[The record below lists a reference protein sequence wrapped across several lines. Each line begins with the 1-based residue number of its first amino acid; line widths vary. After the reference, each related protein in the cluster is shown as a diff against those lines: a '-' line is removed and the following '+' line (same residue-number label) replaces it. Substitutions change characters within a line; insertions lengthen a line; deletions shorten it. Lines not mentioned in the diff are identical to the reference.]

1 MSARKAWHR
10 FEVAFTGPFLTGQPL
25 QVCIADYS
33 RIQESLGD
41 ELSRSSS
48 GWTYEG
54 IKWKEIDSYGSGGG
68 YTNLVPLVLV
78 NREGEVLKQ
87 RLAELQRARPEAEQA
102 WVDRAIDGWRWKLR
116 TVRIEM
122 YDFGVGVVTG
132 TYDVTAPLWLRAEDT
147 RRTAESVARL
157 INPLTGNRSA
167 VATAYDLLTRETAAA
182 FGQAVARCSEAKRQ
196 EPWMSPFLHAL
207 SDENE
212 ARPGEGDA
220 GAEWGRLLWL
230 HPVFLLTADPRS
242 SEERLRRISRPFE
255 ATFSKTMP
263 YWHGLFS
270 PGIDSSVFVLHT
282 NTERDKRVPMRLTRL
297 MWAYYGLFME
307 MDRGL
312 LGMLDSDEW
321 QRPKPLAELEKDADR
336 IFFVS
341 TRVREARSRLDSAL
355 TDLAGGQLSMW
366 ETIAEV
372 QKFDELV
379 DAVEG
384 KVEALRHLAE
394 RRVQEAAASRARR
407 TSNILSA
414 LTALTVVTV
423 AVTLLTSFLGNRTDT
438 SGHLGLRAAVVAVAF
453 FLAVAVYREVQ
464 RR

>member
-25 QVCIADYS
+25 QVCISDYS
-33 RIQESLGD
+33 QIQKRLGD
-41 ELSRSSS
+41 ELGRSSS

-54 IKWKEIDSYGSGGG
+54 IEWKELDSYGSGGG
-68 YTNLVPLVLV
+68 YTNVVPLVLV

-87 RLAELQRARPEAEQA
+87 RLTELQRARPEAERA
-102 WVDRAIDGWRWKLR
+102 WVDQAIDGWQWTLR
-116 TVRIEM
+116 NVKIEM

-132 TYDVTAPLWLRAEDT
+132 TYVVRAPFRLRAEDT
-147 RRTAESVARL
+147 LRTAESVARL
-157 INPLTGNRSA
+157 INPLTGDRSA
-167 VATAYDLLTRETAAA
+167 VATSYDLLTREAAA
-182 FGQAVARCSEAKRQ
+182 IFGQAVGRCSDLKAQ

-207 SDENE
+207 SDQGE
-212 ARPGEGDA
+212 APSGSEA

-230 HPVFLLTADPRS
+230 HPVFQLTAGPQS
-242 SEERLRRISRPFE
+242 SEERMRRISHPFE

-263 YWHGLFS
+263 FWHGLFS

-282 NTERDKRVPMRLTRL
+282 NTHRDKRVPMKLTQL

-321 QRPKPLAELEKDADR
+321 QRPKPLTELEKDADR
-336 IFFVS
+336 IFAVS
-341 TRVREARSRLDSAL
+341 MRVQEARSRLDSAL

-366 ETIAEV
+366 EAIAEV
-372 QKFDELV
+372 QKFNELV
-379 DAVEG
+379 EAVEG
-384 KVEALRHLAE
+384 KVEALRRIAD

-423 AVTLLTSFLGNRTDT
+423 AVTLLSSFLGNRTDT
-438 SGHLGLRAAVVAVAF
+438 NGHLGLRAAVVAVAF